1 MEQQV
6 DLGLLIEIVGIL
18 IFDFFS
24 SSSYFEFISELNLKS
39 VEFKISLRRFCI
51 PDPVLA
57 DTSQKETEC
66 SIAHSRAWS
75 WMCFLP
81 SKSVLFPTRITGAS
95 HRLFSWRTFHH

>member
-66 SIAHSRAWS
+66 SIAHSRA
-75 WMCFLP
+75 
-81 SKSVLFPTRITGAS
+81 
-95 HRLFSWRTFHH
+95 